1 MLFMDGTANK
11 QILPLAAIMLFSVSI
26 CMMPG
31 FGLATNDDLPDNMD
45 ETEYQSLL
53 QEYEDNVSASLV
65 VLNAA
70 KSALESAETALKQAE
85 TNFDT
90 ALTVFENVELGG
102 NQTALT
108 AAWSTVSTAL
118 TLWSTA
124 WNDYRAKL
132 LATEEAADTW
142 NMDRIWL
149 EQLKNDYEAQT
160 TVFAVRDGIARCG
173 TDNCTAASMLS
184 DERFTT
190 FQPSVLEMVG
200 AHHAYAKG
208 LTGQGVRIGIQDD
221 AVNYLLPEFATRISF
236 DGAVLTYPVPFGDSA
251 LSDAKTCESAS
262 AIVRELLGCAV
273 FTYSAEDDVLLD
285 LTARWVVA
293 NYGWPDEGED
303 WFLRNDAEEEGSL
316 WRWSRIPSG
325 TSASHGTTVASVA
338 AGRDFGIAP
347 GATVVPIVEDFSWD
361 GQIEQSAANTVL
373 LIFVRGLSTSTR
385 QYVDKSF
392 ADEIKA
398 DYANFDVINR
408 SYGIP
413 VFDPVTI
420 GEALNSETEWWGASL
435 RRILPHTWRAF
446 MQTGTHPDDRTVV
459 VYAAGNQSE
468 EFSALGADIPYYEPH
483 VRGSQLS
490 VMAVDS
496 DGSHSDYSNFCGALP
511 TDWDADR
518 WGRHFCLAAPGT
530 VNAAGSLGQGYIWY
544 QTEGTSFA
552 APVVTGAIAL
562 LMEHF
567 RGQLGNTEIVKRV
580 VNTADNDGRYAQ
592 LEIYGAGLL
601 DLEAALNPVGSLV
614 TGSATRSA
622 DVGNTYF
629 GVPLALGSL
638 GGRFA
643 SADAEV
649 VGLDSMGAPF
659 WSSPEQYVRSVPGR
673 SSAIPEF
680 AEPDEHAGVNPH
692 LGFTP
697 GTIPIELTG
706 SELHALFGEDRVG
719 LEHSPTHGL
728 RWGALVDGAS
738 WQGGHASGAFGDRV
752 RSTTAWVGRNARV
765 ELDEDWSLNGSATLA
780 LGQASLQSGSMLEV
794 EPHTMSTWNMGL
806 EYGKRGVGTWT
817 RLSLSQPLRAET
829 GRATLSYLSGLR
841 KGSPVYD
848 RASVSLAPEGRELEV
863 ALTHEKPIGFGR
875 GVVELA
881 HSRDAGHDP
890 SRRHFRAGVAYRLT
904 W

>member
-1 MLFMDGTANK
+1 MLYADGTVNK
-11 QILPLAAIMLFSVSI
+11 WHLSLAAIMLLSVSI
-26 CMMPG
+26 CLVPR
-31 FGLATNDDLPDNMD
+31 FGKATNNDLPVEFD
-45 ETEYQSLL
+45 ETEYQAGLQTRTNSVATSLS
-53 QEYEDNVSASLV
+53 E
-65 VLNAA
+65 LNAA
-70 KSALESAETALKQAE
+70 NSALAAAETTLQQSL
-85 TNFDT
+85 TSLQT
-90 ALTVFENVELGG
+90 ALAGFDDVEFGGDGTALGTAWSSV
-102 NQTALT
+102 NSALTALT
-108 AAWSTVSTAL
+108 AAQ
-118 TLWSTA
+118 
-124 WNDYRAKL
+124 
-132 LATEEAADTW
+132 ATYDERLSSKQEAEAAW
-142 NMDRIWL
+142 KMNKIWL
-149 EQLKNDYEAQT
+149 EQFKNDYEAQT
-160 TVFAVRDGIARCG
+160 STFAVRNEISRCSSV
-173 TDNCTAASMLS
+173 TCSASTFLRN
-184 DERFTT
+184 ERFTV
-190 FQPSVLEMVG
+190 FQPEALEMIG

-208 LTGQGVRIGIQDD
+208 LTGLGVRIGIQDD
-221 AVNYLLPEFATRISF
+221 SVNYFLPEFASRISF

-251 LSDAKTCESAS
+251 LSNANACESAS
-262 AIVRELLGCAV
+262 TAVRDLIGCAV
-273 FTYSAEDDVLLD
+273 ITYSADDDVLHD

-316 WRWSRIPSG
+316 WRWSRIPSA

-373 LIFVRGLSTSTR
+373 LTFVRGLSASAR
-385 QYVDKSF
+385 QQVDELL
-392 ADEIKA
+392 ADEIEA

-420 GEALNSETEWWGASL
+420 GEVLNSETEWWGASL

-490 VMAVDS
+490 VMAIEN

-511 TDWDADR
+511 TDWDAER

-530 VNAAGSLGQGYIWY
+530 VNAAGSSGQGYIWY

-562 LMEHF
+562 LMENF

-580 VNTADNDGRYAQ
+580 VNTADNEGRYAQ

-601 DLEAALNPVGSLV
+601 DLQAALIPVGTLV

-622 DVGNTYF
+622 DVGNTYI
-629 GVPLALGSL
+629 GVPMALGSL
-638 GGRFA
+638 GGRLA
-643 SADAEV
+643 SAGAEV

-659 WSSPEQYVRSVPGR
+659 WSSPERFVRSVRRVP
-673 SSAIPEF
+673 SAIPEF
-680 AEPDEHAGVNPH
+680 AESDSDVGGSPH
-692 LGFTP
+692 LGFTSH
-697 GTIPIELTG
+697 TIPV
-706 SELHALFGEDRVG
+706 ALNDNDLRILLGEDRVG
-719 LEHSPTHGL
+719 LERSPVQGL

-752 RSTTAWVGRNARV
+752 GSTTAWVGRNAGL
-765 ELDEDWSLNGSATLA
+765 ELDEQWSLNGSATLA
-780 LGQASLQSGSMLEV
+780 VGQATLQPGSMLKAD
-794 EPHTMSTWNMGL
+794 PYAMSTWNLGL
-806 EYGKRGVGTWT
+806 EHGKQGVGTWT
-817 RLSLSQPLRAET
+817 RLSFTQPLRAET
-829 GRATLSYLSGLR
+829 GTATLNYLSGLE
-841 KGSPVYD
+841 KGSPVFD
-848 RASVSLAPEGRELEV
+848 RASVSLAPEGRELEL
-863 ALTHEKPIGFGR
+863 ALTHETPIGFGR
-875 GVVELA
+875 GVFEFA
-881 HSRDAGHDP
+881 HAWDAGHENGR
-890 SRRHFRAGVAYRLT
+890 SHSRAGVAYRVT